1 MSTKRK
7 HIQEVNL
14 ILERRYLI
22 EQTSAVTPSNTTVVQ
37 PPQNT
42 NTPTTGE
49 TTTTTTTS
57 KIKMDKSTLKS
68 MSKCSNTGI
77 PSGVVSATTYDNHI
91 IYTKNN
97 GLFCKDEIVED

>member
-7 HIQEVNL
+7 HIQEANL
-14 ILERRYLI
+14 ILEKRYLI
-22 EQTSAVTPSNTTVVQ
+22 EQTSTIPAPNTTVVQ
-37 PPQNT
+37 PQQII
-42 NTPTTGE
+42 NTPTTGQ

-77 PSGVVSATTYDNHI
+77 PDGVVSAMTYDNHI

-97 GLFCKDEIVED
+97 GLFCKDEIVGD